1 MFVCQV
7 SCMLCVRSALHI
19 DRGSP
24 LLASRAVLLVFVP
37 IASRIPCHTRRYEKP
52 LVSRST
58 AEVFYNRQKSPGV
71 WCSWFDVARTQELP
85 FLHRNVK
92 IKLRERALGA
102 VLARTCACAV
112 RALYAWAPRLRG
124 FRPMHT
130 VKRKCA
136 YAILSVLLVDRGNRE
151 AARARV

>member
-1 MFVCQV
+1 VFVCQV

-24 LLASRAVLLVFVP
+24 LLASRVVLLVFVP
-37 IASRIPCHTRRYEKP
+37 VASRIPCRTRRYEKP

-85 FLHRNVK
+85 FLPQQCEYHA
-92 IKLRERALGA
+92 E
-102 VLARTCACAV
+102 RTCARRCSRPDV
-112 RALYAWAPRLRG
+112 RMRRPGSVCMGSAL
-124 FRPMHT
+124 
-130 VKRKCA
+130 
-136 YAILSVLLVDRGNRE
+136 
-151 AARARV
+151 ARVSAHAYSQAEVRIRDSACVVSGQRQ